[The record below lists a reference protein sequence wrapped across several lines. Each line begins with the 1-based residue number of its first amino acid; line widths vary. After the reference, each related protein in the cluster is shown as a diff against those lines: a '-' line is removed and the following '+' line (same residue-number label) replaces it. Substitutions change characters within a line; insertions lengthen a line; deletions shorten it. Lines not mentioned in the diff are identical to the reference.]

1 MSALPELPSCPAFRR
16 KSGNGPYVIAEIG
29 VNHEG
34 KLDLA
39 KRLIDEAHAGGSDC
53 VKFQTYKADKLASKN
68 SPSYWDLASE
78 PTTSQ
83 HELFKK
89 YDAFDAAEY
98 AALAEYAT
106 ERGVEYAS
114 TPFDLGAV
122 DMLAPFMPFF
132 KIASADITNTALLDR
147 VLKHEKPVL
156 ISTGASYVS
165 EIDEAVRRLR
175 TKLPPEA
182 ICIMHCVLSYP
193 TAYENA
199 HLAAIGY
206 LRKVFPEHPIGYSDH
221 TRPDP
226 GMLVLVRAY
235 ELGATVI
242 EKHFTHDKSLPGNDH
257 YHAMNREDCQRFR
270 AQVDLLHSVEGNP
283 NKTVLDVEQTS
294 RKNARRS
301 LVAARDLKAG
311 HVIQSGDLEVK
322 RPAFGLPPS
331 SLDWV
336 IGKTLRRDLP
346 GDEFLTLEHLVPAAH

>member
-1 MSALPELPSCPAFRR
+1 MSALPQPPKCPQFQR

-34 KLDLA
+34 KMELA
-39 KRLIDEAHAGGSDC
+39 KQLIDEAVDGGSDC
-53 VKFQTYKADKLASKN
+53 VKFQTYKAHKLASKN
-68 SPSYWDLASE
+68 SPSYWDLNSE

-83 HELFKK
+83 RELFKK
-89 YDAFDAAEY
+89 YDGFDAPEY
-98 AALAEYAT
+98 EALAAHAA
-106 ERGVEYAS
+106 ERGVDYAS

-147 VLKHEKPVL
+147 VAKHGKPVL
-156 ISTGASYVS
+156 LSTGASYIS
-165 EIDEAVRRLR
+165 EIEEAVRRLR
-175 TKLPPEA
+175 KTLPPEA
-182 ICIMHCVLSYP
+182 IGVMHCVLSYP
-193 TAYENA
+193 TDYENA
-199 HLAAIGY
+199 HLAAIAH

-235 ELGATVI
+235 ELGATII

-257 YHAMNREDCQRFR
+257 YHAMNEADLKVFR
-270 AQVDLLHSVEGNP
+270 KAIDLLHTIEGNP
-283 NKTVLDVEQTS
+283 VKTVLEVEQIS

-301 LVAARDLKAG
+301 LVAAKHLKKGQILAE
-311 HVIQSGDLEVK
+311 GDLEVK

-336 IGKTLRRDLP
+336 VGKTLQRDL
-346 GDEFLTLEHLVPAAH
+346 DEDDFLTMDHLVSSD

>member
-1 MSALPELPSCPAFRR
+1 MSALPELPTCPAFRR
-16 KSGNGPYVIAEIG
+16 KNGRGPYVIAEIG

-34 KLDLA
+34 RIELA
-39 KRLIDEAHAGGSDC
+39 KRLIDEAVAGGSDC
-53 VKFQTYKADKLASKN
+53 VKFQTYKAHKLASKN
-68 SPSYWDLASE
+68 SPSYWDLGSE

-83 HELFKK
+83 RELFEK
-89 YDAFDAAEY
+89 YDGFDAPEY
-98 AALAEYAT
+98 AALAEHAKL
-106 ERGVEYAS
+106 RGADYAS
-114 TPFDLGAV
+114 TPFDLEAV

-165 EIDEAVRRLR
+165 EIEEAVRRLR
-175 TKLPPEA
+175 SKLPPEM
-182 ICIMHCVLSYP
+182 ICVMHCVLSYP

-242 EKHFTHDKSLPGNDH
+242 EKHFTHDKTLPGNDH
-257 YHAMNREDCQRFR
+257 YHAMNQEDCQRFR
-270 AQVDLLHSVEGNP
+270 DAVELLHTVEGNP
-283 NKTVLDVEQTS
+283 LKTVLEVEQIS

-301 LVAARDLKAG
+301 LVAARELKAG
-311 HVIQSGDLEVK
+311 HVIQSSDLEVK

-331 SLDWV
+331 SLEWV
-336 IGKTLRRDLP
+336 IGKTLRQDLP
-346 GDEFLTLEHLVPAAH
+346 EDDFLTLEHLVSK